1 MTPAQMRPAAQQTL
15 AEIERFQCDNGGFSF
30 WPGNCSITSPYLAAY
45 LLQTLKTGVDLKY
58 RVDPAVLD
66 RGYRYLE
73 SSLRESEP
81 INAGWLPSYLAWQ
94 AFAVKVLAE
103 GGRTQDSHVTRLYG
117 HRQRMPVFAIA
128 FLHDAMTARKET
140 GTRIEELR
148 RRMLNSILQEA
159 GSAHVDDF
167 NDPDLAWFWHSN
179 ARTTGIVLNSFV
191 KGGVSS
197 APIRQMVRWL
207 MLARDKGRWGNTQE
221 NAYAM
226 EALVNY
232 YRRYE
237 AEPPNFTAAVKLGE
251 KELTRA
257 QFQGRSTDAQKQ
269 QLPMTQMLAAAPAGS
284 NQPLTFSRE
293 GTGTL
298 FYTARLRY
306 AIDQFFNQGLDAG
319 FKVERRY
326 ELFEGADGST
336 PTTLPPNDAK
346 SASLGPGFQ
355 AGDLVRVT
363 LTFQLPKERRFVAVT
378 DPLPAG
384 FEAVESWFETT
395 KSSLAQQTLQYGER
409 SQDSWRR
416 NWGVGYFDHVERHD
430 DRLQLFATSLS
441 EGSHT
446 FSYVVRAT
454 TSGTFR
460 TAPTRVEEMYSPEIF
475 GRTASTQIEV
485 RR

>member
-30 WPGNCSITSPYLAAY
+30 WQGSCETASPYVTAY
-45 LLQTLKTGVDLKY
+45 LLQTLKTGLDLKY
-58 RVDPAVLD
+58 TVDAGVMA

-73 SSLRESEP
+73 SSLNERQP
-81 INAGWLPSYLAWQ
+81 TNAAWQPGYLAWQ
-94 AFAVKVLAE
+94 AFVVKVLAE
-103 GGRTQDSHVTRLYG
+103 GGRFQDSHVTRLYG
-117 HRQRMPVFAIA
+117 QRTRMPVFATA
-128 FLHDAMTARKET
+128 FLHDAMVARKET
-140 GTRIEELR
+140 GTRVEQLR
-148 RRMLNSILQEA
+148 QRMLNAILQEA
-159 GSAHVDDF
+159 GSAHVSDF
-167 NDPDLAWFWHSN
+167 SDPDLVWFWHSN
-179 ARTTGIVLNSFV
+179 SRTTAIVLNSFV
-191 KGGVSS
+191 KAQVAS

-207 MLARDKGRWGNTQE
+207 MLARKNGRWGNTQE

-232 YRRYE
+232 YRIYE
-237 AEPPNFTAAVKLGE
+237 PESPNFTAVVKLGE

-257 QFQGRSTDAQKQ
+257 QFQGRSTAAQDQ
-269 QLPMTQMLAAAPAGS
+269 QLPMAQLMTAAPAGS
-284 NQPLTFSRE
+284 TPPLTFTRE
-293 GTGTL
+293 GVGTL

-306 AIDQFFNQGLDAG
+306 AVDQFFTQGLDSG
-319 FKVERRY
+319 FKVDRHY
-326 ELFEGADGST
+326 EMIEGGTNAT
-336 PTTLPPNDAK
+336 PTSFN
-346 SASLGPGFQ
+346 

-363 LTFQLPKERRFVAVT
+363 LSFLLPKDRHYVAVT

-395 KSSLAQQTLQYGER
+395 KSSLTQQAVQAGAR
-409 SQDSWRR
+409 SQEGWRAYA
-416 NWGVGYFDHVERHD
+416 GVGYFDHIERHD
-430 DRLQLFATSLS
+430 DRMEMFATSLS
-441 EGSHT
+441 EGAHT
-446 FSYVVRAT
+446 ISYVVRAT